1 MSTIVKG
8 NTPISTFKILWRVV
22 ISHAG
27 FYQCRRCGQSKSA
40 EEPWSPLLHRGPLRN
55 SPATMTVLL
64 YSLREHLAY
73 YTHTLTS
80 LSNSNF
86 DLPETNT
93 WGWVLLAER
102 LWQRW
107 PLKAWGPHSF
117 LVEDA
122 DSQSVSQSGYCYSC
136 NWLDR
141 GYICT
146 CFYGRLL
153 QISSPKELLSPPTSL
168 RPHLQRI
175 VSVKTVSQV
184 CAKLEQSLR
193 EPFLHQM

>member
-64 YSLREHLAY
+64 YSLRQHLAY

-122 DSQSVSQSGYCYSC
+122 DSQSVSQAIAIAVTDLTEVTFAHVSMVVYCRFQAQRSS
-136 NWLDR
+136 LA
-141 GYICT
+141 
-146 CFYGRLL
+146 L
-153 QISSPKELLSPPTSL
+153 Q
-168 RPHLQRI
+168 PH
-175 VSVKTVSQV
+175 
-184 CAKLEQSLR
+184 
-193 EPFLHQM
+193 